1 MKIQIPDKKNIQPT
15 NQEDPLRYYYLPA
28 VRRLYLK
35 RLRMTLDMIGLKKRS
50 KVLEIGYGS
59 GILFPELSKRFDEIY
74 GIDIHDKIDL
84 VETMLKKEG
93 LTANLKVGDI
103 LNLPYKD
110 EEFDSIVCISVLEHI
125 PGSSLDNAVSE
136 IHRVLIP
143 GGIAVVGFPTVGKK
157 MDLFFRIIGYH
168 GIDQHH
174 VSGEKEI
181 MAALGRK
188 LTIVEVTTFPK
199 FLSISQSLY
208 VTCKYIKEE

>member
-35 RLRMTLDMIGLKKRS
+35 RLQMTLDMIGLKRRS

-59 GILFPELSKRFDEIY
+59 GILFPELSKRFDEIC
-74 GIDIHDKIDL
+74 GVDIHNKIDL

-93 LTANLKVGDI
+93 ITAKLKVGDI
-103 LNLPYKD
+103 LDLPYED
-110 EEFDSIVCISVLEHI
+110 EGFDSIVCISILEHI
-125 PGSSLDNAVSE
+125 PASSLDKAVSE

-157 MDLFFRIIGYH
+157 MDFLFRIIGYRD
-168 GIDQHH
+168 INQHH

-181 MAALGRK
+181 MAAMGKRFTLA
-188 LTIVEVTTFPK
+188 EVKTFPK

-208 VTCKYIKEE
+208 VTCKYTKK

>member
-15 NQEDPLRYYYLPA
+15 NQEDPLRYYYLPV

-35 RLRMTLDMIGLKKRS
+35 RLRMTLDMIGLKRRS

-110 EEFDSIVCISVLEHI
+110 EEFDSVVCISILEHI
-125 PGSSLDNAVSE
+125 PGSSLDKAVLE

-143 GGIAVVGFPTVGKK
+143 GGIAVVGFPTVGK
-157 MDLFFRIIGYH
+157 MMGFLFRMIGYS

-181 MAALGRK
+181 MSALGKRFA
-188 LTIVEVTTFPK
+188 LAEVKTFPK

-208 VTCKYIKEE
+208 VVCRYSKE

>member
-1 MKIQIPDKKNIQPT
+1 
-15 NQEDPLRYYYLPA
+15 
-28 VRRLYLK
+28 
-35 RLRMTLDMIGLKKRS
+35 MTLDMIGVKRRS

-74 GIDIHDKIDL
+74 GVDIHDKIDL

-103 LNLPYKD
+103 LDLPYED
-110 EEFDSIVCISVLEHI
+110 EEFDSIVCISILEHI
-125 PGSSLDNAVSE
+125 PGSSLDKAVSE

-157 MDLFFRIIGYH
+157 MNFLFRIIGYRD
-168 GIDQHH
+168 INQHH

-188 LTIVEVTTFPK
+188 LAMAGVKTLPE

-208 VTCKYIKEE
+208 VTCRYSKE